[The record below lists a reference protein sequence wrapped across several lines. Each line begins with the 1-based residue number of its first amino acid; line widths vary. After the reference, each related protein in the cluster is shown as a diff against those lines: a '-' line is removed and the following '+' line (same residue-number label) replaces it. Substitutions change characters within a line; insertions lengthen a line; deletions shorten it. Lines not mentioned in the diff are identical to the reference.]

1 MAHLEARDEFFAF
14 DGVLGQ
20 AGDGP
25 PPTPALNEPVA
36 DRDPVRYHIGMS
48 KQIAVRLPEDLVEY
62 VDGQVRSG
70 AVTSRAD
77 AVAQALAR
85 ERRRTRAAQDLAI
98 LLAERDV
105 EDPDRLDDLA
115 EFARTVPID

>member
-1 MAHLEARDEFFAF
+1 
-14 DGVLGQ
+14 
-20 AGDGP
+20 
-25 PPTPALNEPVA
+25 
-36 DRDPVRYHIGMS
+36 MS

>member
-1 MAHLEARDEFFAF
+1 M
-14 DGVLGQ
+14 
-20 AGDGP
+20 
-25 PPTPALNEPVA
+25 
-36 DRDPVRYHIGMS
+36 RYHIGMS
-48 KQIAVRLPEDLVEY
+48 KQIAVRLPEELVEY
-62 VDGQVRSG
+62 VDGQVRAG

-77 AVAQALAR
+77 AVARALAR
-85 ERRRTRAAQDLAI
+85 ERRRTRAAHDLAI

>member
-1 MAHLEARDEFFAF
+1 
-14 DGVLGQ
+14 
-20 AGDGP
+20 
-25 PPTPALNEPVA
+25 
-36 DRDPVRYHIGMS
+36 MS

-62 VDGQVRSG
+62 VDGQVRAG
-70 AVTSRAD
+70 TATSRAD
-77 AVAQALAR
+77 AVARALAR

-115 EFARTVPID
+115 EFVRTVPID